1 MLLWLMSH
9 TWKLSP
15 NKKRVITLLQTQ
27 NPHGIQGIDQG
38 EAQAKPLTE
47 GFGHRLQFIMAPSEL
62 LVTFPSMEK
71 GLNHSLLALIWG
83 NWRGESTSSRAV
95 PLLGQAKLPKT
106 THDPSVNVARQTLAR
121 STSYSEVEKAGGQS
135 KGKALRGTVTSR
147 HVTWKPHSTAL
158 GPQVPLF
165 KGKRAEFLRSTTTLQ
180 IMNGEPGH

>member
-9 TWKLSP
+9 MWKLSP

-83 NWRGESTSSRAV
+83 SWRRESTSSRDSSA
-95 PLLGQAKLPKT
+95 LGA
-106 THDPSVNVARQTLAR
+106 
-121 STSYSEVEKAGGQS
+121 
-135 KGKALRGTVTSR
+135 GKAS
-147 HVTWKPHSTAL
+147 KDHS
-158 GPQVPLF
+158 
-165 KGKRAEFLRSTTTLQ
+165 
-180 IMNGEPGH
+180 